1 MDFKRFWKESWAALV
16 IRHVLLALL
25 VVFIISYITLSFID
39 KYTRH
44 GEAEVVPDLKGRYTE
59 EADILLA
66 AQGLRYEVIDSTYDR
81 SQPFGV
87 IVEQTP
93 PQGSF
98 LKKGRP
104 VYLIINA
111 KSIRQVPLPDVRD
124 VSFRQADAMLKASG
138 LKVGNVTYEPSEFK
152 DLVLDVRKDE
162 QPIKPGTR
170 IPEGTT
176 IDLIV
181 GQGIGTENVFVPNLA
196 GLPATEIRNTLLSS
210 LLVVGAVNYDVP
222 PANDND
228 QYIVYLQEPQAG
240 TQVPSGT
247 RIDVWLSKDP
257 SKVTQQEN
265 TSSEDDFF

>member
-1 MDFKRFWKESWAALV
+1 MDFKRFWKESWIALI

-81 SQPFGV
+81 TQPFGV

-93 PQGSF
+93 LQGSF

-124 VSFRQADAMLKASG
+124 VSLRQADAMLKATG
-138 LKVGNVTYEPSEFK
+138 LKVGNITYEPSEFK
-152 DLVLDVRKDE
+152 DLVLDVRKDK
-162 QPIKPGTR
+162 QPIKAGTR

-181 GQGIGTENVFVPNLA
+181 GQGIGTENVFVPDLT
-196 GLPATEIRNTLLSS
+196 GLPANEIRNTLLSS

-222 PANDND
+222 PTDDID
-228 QYIVYLQEPQAG
+228 QYIAYQQEPQAG

-247 RIDVWLSKDP
+247 RIDIWLSKDP
-257 SKVTQQEN
+257 SKAIKQKQED
-265 TSSEDDFF
+265 SEDDFF